1 MDNET
6 DNKLTAFAEEFIR
19 PLRYV
24 SFAQLFAF
32 CQPRTPCGKAWLT
45 VKDIFRKQDKRAASR
60 RVFAAGFALGLEW
73 YRQNSTNRTKELA
86 ERMTTLAERQ
96 SEEMFHKSK
105 LDMLK

>member
-1 MDNET
+1 MDNT
-6 DNKLTAFAEEFIR
+6 DNGITKFAEEFIR

-24 SFAQLFAF
+24 SFTQLFAF

-73 YRQNSTNRTKELA
+73 YRLNSTDRTKELA
-86 ERMTTLAERQ
+86 ERMTILAEKQ
-96 SEEMFHKSK
+96 AEDMFHKSK